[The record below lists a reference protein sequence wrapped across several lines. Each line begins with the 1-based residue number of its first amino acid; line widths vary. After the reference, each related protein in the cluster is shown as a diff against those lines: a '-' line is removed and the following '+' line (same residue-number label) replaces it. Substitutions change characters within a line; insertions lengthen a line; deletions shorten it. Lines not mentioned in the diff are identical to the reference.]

1 MDTLT
6 LFSWARKHSINPD
19 AFKELCD
26 MSIDVTHDNAKDE
39 SEALVQSRVRL
50 EAASK
55 GMYLYRNNRG
65 AGKLTNGVFLRWGL
79 CNDSEKVG
87 DRFKSGDLIGIE
99 PVRITSEMVGSVIG
113 RFKSVEVKASSW
125 KFSGTAEELA
135 QVAWATLINAQG
147 GSAVIVNTDGK
158 L

>member
-50 EAASK
+50 AEAGK
-55 GMYLYRNNRG
+55 GNYYYRNNRG
-65 AGKLTNGVFLRWGL
+65 AGKLANGVFLRWGL
-79 CNDSEKVG
+79 CNDSQRVG
-87 DRFKSGDLIGIE
+87 DRFKSGDLIGFE
-99 PVRITSEMVGSVIG
+99 PTRITQDMVGSVIAKFG
-113 RFKSVEVKASSW
+113 SIEVKASSW
-125 KFSGTAEELA
+125 KFSGTVEELA
-135 QVAWATLINAQG
+135 QVAWAALVNANG
-147 GSAVIVNTDGK
+147 GTARIVNHE
-158 L
+158 